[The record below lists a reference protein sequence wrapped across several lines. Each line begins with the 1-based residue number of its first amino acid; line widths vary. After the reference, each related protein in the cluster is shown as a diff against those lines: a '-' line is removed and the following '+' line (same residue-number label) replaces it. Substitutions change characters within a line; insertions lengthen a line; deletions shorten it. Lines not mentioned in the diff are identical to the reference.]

1 MSAETAPDAGPTD
14 WEPDPAGIYFSDRF
28 EVDPQTLEKY
38 GAFDI
43 SVVTD
48 MPLFIDPFLLFN
60 SENEEYRAL
69 HDQIIEYLRFL
80 KSKATE
86 DLDPK
91 LIDNWYRFKEV
102 EQNWLGFTADGNRG
116 HGLGPAFARSLHSA
130 LGSLLENFGEE
141 TVTESSHLEKLALIR
156 DRVGKDSISDF
167 TTNLIKH
174 FLLRYTE
181 EFALEHLRPEQRQKF
196 NVGRAVFNYNTET
209 WAARPYSL
217 PELDGQY
224 VLLTPIDL
232 LTKDDTWINKDDM
245 LHSFDRLPTAI
256 DDNQQRALV
265 NNYFKKQLSR
275 NPSAKEVAAAKARTI
290 RHFPELIDYYI
301 KLKEDTREQAK
312 AASLSKTEDTQRV
325 LVTQVKAAAKDL
337 AEKTDLFRKP
347 WTSYDEARQAVATFK
362 RYVEDKDG
370 YKVINRG
377 DGKPFASE
385 AEVQAFFGL
394 LLQPSRFDVNRE
406 PNNGR
411 GPVDFKLSAGAH
423 DKSLI
428 EFKLAKSSS
437 LTRNLK
443 NQVAIYEK
451 ANQTKNSV
459 KVVICYTAA
468 DVAKTSRVLRQLGID
483 HGPAAESVVVVDAR
497 ADNKPSASTV

>member
-1 MSAETAPDAGPTD
+1 MRAAAAGASG

-28 EVDPQTLEKY
+28 EVDPELLEGY

-60 SENEEYRAL
+60 SENEQYRVL
-69 HDQIIEYLRFL
+69 HDQIIDYLRFL
-80 KSKATE
+80 KSKATD

-102 EQNWLGFTADGNRG
+102 EQNWLGFTVDGNRG
-116 HGLGPAFARSLHSA
+116 RGLGPGFARSLHSA
-130 LGSLLENFGEE
+130 LGHLLENFGEE

-156 DRVGKDSISDF
+156 DRVGRDSISDF

-181 EFALEHLRPEQRQKF
+181 HFALQHLSAEYCEKLT
-196 NVGRAVFNYNTET
+196 VGRAVFNYNTET
-209 WAARPYSL
+209 WAARTYTL
-217 PELDGQY
+217 PALDGDF

-245 LHSFDRLPTAI
+245 LGNYHRLPAAI
-256 DDNQQRALV
+256 QDAQQRALV
-265 NNYFKKQLSR
+265 NNYFKNQLGR

-290 RHFPELIDYYI
+290 THFPELIDYYI
-301 KLKEDTREQAK
+301 KLKEDTRDQAAATSLAK
-312 AASLSKTEDTQRV
+312 AEDTRSV
-325 LVTQVKAAAKDL
+325 LVTQVRAAAQDL
-337 AEKTDLFRKP
+337 RDKTDLFERP
-347 WTSYDEARQAVATFK
+347 WSSYDEAREAVATFK
-362 RYVEDKDG
+362 RYVEDMDG

-377 DGKPFASE
+377 GGKPFATE

-411 GPVDFKLSAGAH
+411 GPVDFKVSAGAY

-437 LTRNLK
+437 LARNLQ
-443 NQVAIYEK
+443 NQVEIYER
-451 ANQTKNSV
+451 ANQTRNSL
-459 KVVICYTAA
+459 KVIICYTAA
-468 DVAKTSRVLRQLGID
+468 DIAKAARVLRQLGLD
-483 HGPAAESVVVVDAR
+483 EGPAAGSVVVVDAR
-497 ADNKPSASTV
+497 SDNKPSASKA

>member
-1 MSAETAPDAGPTD
+1 MSAEADVSAEIGG
-14 WEPDPAGIYFSDRF
+14 WEPDAAGVYFSDRF
-28 EVDPQTLEKY
+28 GVHPEVLEDY

-60 SENEEYRAL
+60 SDNEEYRSL
-69 HDQIIEYLRFL
+69 HDQIIDYLRFL
-80 KSKATE
+80 KSKATG

-102 EQNWLGFTADGNRG
+102 KQNWLGFTVDGNGG
-116 HGLGPAFARSLHSA
+116 HALGPAFAKSLHSA
-130 LGSLLENFGEE
+130 LGNLLDNFGNE

-181 EFALEHLRPEQRQKF
+181 TFAEVHLSRDQCKDFAVP
-196 NVGRAVFNYNTET
+196 RAAFNYATET
-209 WAARPYSL
+209 WATRTYTL
-217 PELDGQY
+217 PVVDDDF
-224 VLLTPIDL
+224 VLLTPVDL

-245 LHSFDRLPTAI
+245 VRNYDHLPAAI
-256 DDNQQRALV
+256 ENEQQRALV
-265 NNYFKKQLSR
+265 NNYFKSQLGLR
-275 NPSAKEVAAAKARTI
+275 PSAKERNEARTRTI
-290 RHFPELIDYYI
+290 RHFPELVDYYI
-301 KLKEDTREQAK
+301 KLKEDSRDQAK
-312 AASLSKTEDTQRV
+312 VVSLSKTEDTQRV
-325 LVTQVKAAAKDL
+325 LVTQVKAAAEDL
-337 AEKTDLFRKP
+337 KAKTDLYEKP
-347 WTSYDEARQAVATFK
+347 WTSYDEALKAVATFK
-362 RYVEDKDG
+362 RYVEDMDG
-370 YKVINRG
+370 YRVINRG
-377 DGKPFASE
+377 GGDPFATES
-385 AEVQAFFGL
+385 EVQAFFGL

-411 GPVDFKLSAGAH
+411 GPVDFKVSAGAH

-437 LTRNLK
+437 LKRNLQ

-451 ANQTKNSV
+451 ANSTKNSV
-459 KVVICYTAA
+459 KVIICYTAA
-468 DVAKTSRVLRQLGID
+468 EVAKTARVLKELGLD
-483 HGPAAESVVVVDAR
+483 KGPLATSVVVIDAR
-497 ADNKPSASTV
+497 ADKPSASKV